1 MKKKIAIVTDS
12 NSGITPDEASSLGV
26 YVVPMPFLVNGES
39 YFENV
44 NLTQEKFYE
53 LLKTGDSVSTSQP
66 SIGDVSELWQE
77 LLKTHDEVVYI
88 PMSSG
93 LSQSCANLKIAAK
106 DFNGKVFVVD
116 NHRISVTQK
125 ESVFDAL
132 KLRERGKDGKQI
144 HDYLVE
150 TASQASIYI
159 AVDTMKYL
167 KKGGRVTPA
176 AAMIGTILKLN
187 PVLQIQGEKL
197 DKYALSRGM
206 HKARET
212 MKAAIKKDIE
222 TTYAQYA
229 QNGELYLYVA
239 HTANDEN
246 AKQFAQEVQE
256 LFPNIP
262 FRFCEPL
269 ALSIS
274 CHTGPG
280 ALGVGCCRFL
290 K

>member
-1 MKKKIAIVTDS
+1 MKKKIAIITDS
-12 NSGITPDEASSLGV
+12 NSGITPDEARSLGV
-26 YVVPMPFLVNGES
+26 YLVAMPFLVNGES
-39 YFENV
+39 YFENE
-44 NLTQEKFYE
+44 NLTQDNFYE
-53 LLKTGDSVSTSQP
+53 LLKTGDNVSTSQP
-66 SIGDVSELWQE
+66 SLGMVAEIWQE
-77 LLKTHDEVVYI
+77 ALKTHDEVVYI

-93 LSQSCANLKIAAK
+93 LSQSCANAK
-106 DFNGKVFVVD
+106 NMANEYGGKVFVVD

-125 ESVFDAL
+125 ESVLDAL
-132 KLRERGKDGKQI
+132 KLKERGKDGKQI
-144 HDYLVE
+144 CAYLEE

-176 AAMIGTILKLN
+176 AAMVGSILRLN

-197 DKYALSRGM
+197 DKFALSRGM

-212 MKAAIKKDIE
+212 MKSALKKDVE
-222 TTYAQYA
+222 TTYAKYVE
-229 QNGELYLYVA
+229 NGELYLYVA
-239 HTANDEN
+239 HTANEEN
-246 AKQFAQEVQE
+246 AKQLAQELQE
-256 LFPNIP
+256 MFPNIP

-269 ALSIS
+269 SLSIA